1 MRKKDH
7 PMRKKD
13 QEIFR
18 RAVELAGSG
27 KCKDWYD
34 VLERLVEKG
43 YPGRPTFWT
52 AKKSGRSSI
61 SNAAKAAARTTARC
75 LAADFAITFERFSL
89 VRDAP

>member
-34 VLERLVEKG
+34 VQERLVEKG
-43 YPGRPTFWT
+43 YRRAPDLLDGEKIR
-52 AKKSGRSSI
+52 AILDSS
-61 SNAAKAAARTTARC
+61 AAKAAARTTARC

-89 VRDAP
+89 VLDAP